1 MGPSLSWGYSFGKAW
16 GVSFG
21 RGESPLSGGGSS
33 KKRRGWA
40 RERAIFEA
48 SQQPAVKVIQE
59 IKKAVIQPKVSYSA
73 ELKYSAE
80 LEKLDTLKQ
89 EFDKLQIAYNIQQDQ
104 AKDLQEASIVL
115 SEVLS
120 DEEDTIGVL
129 LATQQFEAQQMLI
142 ALGITAT
149 TQPILGEIER

>member
-21 RGESPLSGGGSS
+21 RGEAPLSGGGSS
-33 KKRRGWA
+33 ARKRSRGWA

-48 SQQPAVKVIQE
+48 SQLREKQVKVADVGKE
-59 IKKAVIQPKVSYSA
+59 IAPIPPEVS
-73 ELKYSAE
+73 YSAE

-89 EFDKLQIAYNIQQDQ
+89 EFDKLKIAYNAQQEQ
-104 AKDLQEASIVL
+104 EKDLQEASIVL
-115 SEVLS
+115 SEFLS

-129 LATQQFEAQQMLI
+129 LATQEFEARQMLV
-142 ALGITAT
+142 ALGITAS
-149 TQPILGEIER
+149 TQPILGEFER

>member
-1 MGPSLSWGYSFGKAW
+1 MGPSLSWGYSFCKAW

-21 RGESPLSGGGSS
+21 RGELPLSGGGSS

-48 SQQPAVKVIQE
+48 SRQPAVKTQE
-59 IKKAVIQPKVSYSA
+59 IKKAVIQPKVSYNA

-89 EFDKLQIAYNIQQDQ
+89 EFDKLQIAYNIQQNQ

-129 LATQQFEAQQMLI
+129 LATQQFEAQQMLV

>member
-21 RGESPLSGGGSS
+21 RVEAPLSGGGNGSAR
-33 KKRRGWA
+33 KRSRGWA

-48 SQQPAVKVIQE
+48 SQLREKQVKVANVGKE
-59 IKKAVIQPKVSYSA
+59 IAPITPEVS
-73 ELKYSAE
+73 YSAE

-89 EFDKLQIAYNIQQDQ
+89 EFDKLKIAYNAQQEQ
-104 AKDLQEASIVL
+104 EKDLQEASIVL
-115 SEVLS
+115 SEFLS

-129 LATQQFEAQQMLI
+129 LATQQFESQQMLV
-142 ALGITAT
+142 ALGITEA
-149 TQPILGEIER
+149 